1 MSTFTTVTY
10 TKSPPAMI
18 LTPPPSPPFTAVTNH
33 RIPLFPPK
41 PINLRRLP
49 NFQVP
54 AAFTSDVDSFTK
66 NSGYLFQLSD
76 SEADSMNEYNI
87 NKIKTF
93 YRDKPLVVLRRLF
106 QIGTTLGKWAGLRYL
121 DSISDRSEEMFKV
134 CICNSI
140 YIQF

>member
-1 MSTFTTVTY
+1 
-10 TKSPPAMI
+10 MI
-18 LTPPPSPPFTAVTNH
+18 LTPPPSPLFTAVTNH

-41 PINLRRLP
+41 PISFRRLP

-54 AAFTSDVDSFTK
+54 ATFTSDVDSFTK

-76 SEADSMNEYNI
+76 SEADSMTEYNI
-87 NKIKTF
+87 KKINAF

-134 CICNSI
+134 CISTFNSI
-140 YIQF
+140 FFQFLQIIVNEIV